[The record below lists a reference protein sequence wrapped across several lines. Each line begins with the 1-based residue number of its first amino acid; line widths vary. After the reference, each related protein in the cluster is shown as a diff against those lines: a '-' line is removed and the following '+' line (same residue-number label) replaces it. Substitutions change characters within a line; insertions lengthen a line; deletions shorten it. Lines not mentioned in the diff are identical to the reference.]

1 MRRALGEGSVHLCAL
16 PYFFRHEKTA
26 RRVCSQ
32 PPRRWTGGLTGPWA
46 GGSGRSE
53 TFPESQSKGSP
64 TNFSRGPGV
73 ASLRRI
79 VAHWARGHFD
89 RHEEGGRLSSSRM
102 HHAPRTGSVDRDP
115 IWPTEQTADQR
126 SRKRSFA
133 RAGGVVHFLF
143 DSTIFSSWGQRREAK
158 ILPSA
163 ETLGFSGRLGGR
175 QADTTT
181 FRAVASVSPFALLP
195 LLSCRA
201 NMDGCQFA
209 SSLQVERLM
218 AVRGSKIR

>member
-1 MRRALGEGSVHLCAL
+1 MGD
-16 PYFFRHEKTA
+16 PRHFQNPNRKG
-26 RRVCSQ
+26 R
-32 PPRRWTGGLTGPWA
+32 PP
-46 GGSGRSE
+46 
-53 TFPESQSKGSP
+53 TFPEAQELRRCGELSP
-64 TNFSRGPGV
+64 TGRG
-73 ASLRRI
+73 ATLTTMRR
-79 VAHWARGHFD
+79 
-89 RHEEGGRLSSSRM
+89 GGRLSSSRM